1 MDAKMRLMNE
11 TGKKDGSILF
21 LIPAIDNAFSQYMK
35 RSTVSESKISIWVQM
50 QNIPNNSVG
59 YFPYAV

>member
-1 MDAKMRLMNE
+1 MRLMNE

-35 RSTVSESKISIWVQM
+35 RSTVSESKIGIWV
-50 QNIPNNSVG
+50 
-59 YFPYAV
+59 